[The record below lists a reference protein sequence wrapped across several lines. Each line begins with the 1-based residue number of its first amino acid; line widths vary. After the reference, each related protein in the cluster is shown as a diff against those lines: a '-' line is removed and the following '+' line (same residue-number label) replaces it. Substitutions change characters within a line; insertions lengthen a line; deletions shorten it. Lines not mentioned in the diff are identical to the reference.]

1 MSPSPTALQSK
12 ANPQQL
18 EAILATDGPVL
29 IIAGPGSGKT
39 FTLVERIVYLITHKG
54 VAPESLLV
62 VTFTDKAARELT
74 TRISN
79 RLAELDIQFNLNE
92 MYLGTFHSI
101 CLRLL
106 EDYREFTR
114 LKRSFTLFDQF
125 DQQYFLYQHIKDFR
139 ELPDAE
145 LVMGDD
151 QTGRWA
157 QSENL
162 LKWLNKVG
170 EEALDATS
178 LAAAPEPEIR
188 ALATCFAKYQELLHE
203 HNSLDFSGIQYEALQ
218 LLEKRPE
225 VLGQLRDKLT
235 GQKVSRM
242 HLYYTGEDG
251 GNPYVSFT
259 KDDRAIGKTIA
270 RFDDI
275 VARIEQ
281 QDYPTQKPEAL
292 VERIIKASSN
302 PGDIVFD
309 CFMGSGTA
317 QAVAMKLGR
326 RFIGADINQG
336 AIQTTTKRLVGIG
349 DGLRQQS
356 LGGEERRFTGFEIHN
371 VNHYDVFRN
380 PVQARELL
388 LEALEVQKLEFST
401 VFDGEKDG
409 RMVKIMPVNRI
420 ATRADLNELIAGF
433 DYKSWERK
441 QNESPNRPVEKITLV
456 CMGHEPDLAAQLELA
471 AKPFKIDV
479 EVVDILRDKADLEFK
494 RDSQAKVAIK
504 KGELR
509 IEKFYANTR
518 TDEFVDIA
526 IESFLKES
534 GELRPEGLLPKLAF
548 FAATIDELT
557 SELRP
562 AVERALLKH
571 GIPTSRI
578 LVNVGDDKLTTNDDI
593 REFNRLDTEGS
604 EKQFILLVN
613 KGREGWNCRSL
624 FGVGLFR
631 EPKSKVFVLQAT
643 MRCLRAIGQAQHT
656 GHVFLSDDNLNT
668 LNDELQQNF
677 RISADELQK
686 TGKDKERVE
695 IRVVEPPVKIKLV
708 RVRKQYQMRE
718 KALVPGQT
726 LGIDRADKEVWNTLV
741 EKYRL
746 IETQQDGLTAVDAA
760 RASGSRTFDLTS
772 RREKRAF
779 SRLSLVAEVSRYLN
793 RNPLEIEELLDA
805 TKEGTDEL
813 VAVTNEFNELL
824 YDEIIPRLFRQLY
837 DLDESQQTEE
847 HEVDLIK
854 LPPNGYYEVSAAKD
868 KIVRMSDTQ
877 INDEERAK
885 SFHLD
890 TYCFDSGSEN
900 WLFWDLLR
908 EQRVKKIYFTG
919 MLTHGQSDFFI
930 QYIDPDSR
938 TVRSYY
944 PDFIFQRE
952 EPDGS
957 LKYVIVEVKADN
969 QIEDAVVQAKKDFAQ
984 QIAVASGM
992 EYRILK
998 SSDADKRHFRVLL

>member
-92 MYLGTFHSI
+92 MYLGTFHYI